1 MAYIRCSIVL
11 FGVFSL
17 VGLSSPGACAQNGY
31 LQPQQ
36 LPQVE
41 NINAGQQEFTD
52 QVSAMT
58 SNPVLWRQY
67 QALQA
72 PAANGSQACGCGGS
86 PYDRCGCNQELFPW
100 ISGPGMLDSWC
111 VGPKWAVQADGMFIF
126 RDDANWADVIGDA
139 NVIAAVGGTPDL
151 IDQFNHGPG
160 VRLFATA
167 YNESGYGLQVGYEGV
182 NDWNATLA
190 YDTGALVRTFD
201 YETRLN
207 SVEIN
212 FLPNVPF
219 AWKFFSGFRYVE
231 IDENFTDFTS
241 NNKTIPAP
249 ANPPAATVAVVD
261 TGISHLLTN
270 RLIGF
275 QVGGRRDNW
284 HLGRWLSVESFV
296 NAGVYGN
303 KFKRENI
310 TRNVTT
316 IITGDDLSTTDD
328 EFSLTTTEVLSTTR
342 QDFSKIAFLG
352 EVGITGVVRLNQC
365 VALKSGYQLML
376 VDGMGQGLDAFFA
389 PGLTSS
395 TVLYHGLQFGL
406 EYRR

>member
-1 MAYIRCSIVL
+1 MACIRCSIVL

-17 VGLSSPGACAQNGY
+17 VGLSSPSAYAQNGY
-31 LQPQQ
+31 LLPQQ
-36 LPQVE
+36 MPQVE
-41 NINAGQQEFTD
+41 NTNAGQQEFAD
-52 QVSAMT
+52 QALAMT

-67 QALQA
+67 QALQMPTA
-72 PAANGSQACGCGGS
+72 SGGQACGCGGS

-126 RDDANWADVIGDA
+126 RDDADWDDVIGDA
-139 NVIAAVGGTPDL
+139 NVIAAVGGTPIL
-151 IDQFNHGPG
+151 VDQFDHAPG

-167 YNESGYGLQVGYEGV
+167 YNESGFGLQVGYEGV
-182 NDWNATLA
+182 NDWHATLA

-201 YETRLN
+201 YLSRLN

-219 AWKFFSGFRYVE
+219 AWKFFSGFRYVG
-231 IDENFTDFTS
+231 IDENFADFTS
-241 NNKTIPAP
+241 DNKTIPTP

-284 HLGRWLSVESFV
+284 QLGRWLSVESFA
-296 NAGVYGN
+296 NAGVYCN

-328 EFSLTTTEVLSTTR
+328 EFSQTTTEVRSTTR
-342 QDFSKIAFLG
+342 QDFAEIALLG
-352 EVGITGVVRLNQC
+352 EAGVTSVVRLNQC
-365 VALKSGYQLML
+365 VALRSGYQLM
-376 VDGMGQGLDAFFA
+376 VIDGMGQGLDAFFA
-389 PGLTSS
+389 PGFARS